1 MSDMKEIIAIIRTDA
16 VESTKKALESVGVKG
31 ITFSDV
37 IGRGRQ
43 RGTIQ
48 TLDPEAS
55 IRRRAGGYMLQQ
67 RGMITDEEY
76 PRYTLPVEKEI
87 DLGFLPKKMLVMI
100 TGDDEVPLI
109 VQTLIR
115 ANQKG
120 QHGDGRIFV
129 CPLEDSIRIRT
140 GEHGDPAL
148 S

>member
-1 MSDMKEIIAIIRTDA
+1 
-16 VESTKKALESVGVKG
+16 
-31 ITFSDV
+31 
-37 IGRGRQ
+37 
-43 RGTIQ
+43 
-48 TLDPEAS
+48 
-55 IRRRAGGYMLQQ
+55 MLQQ

>member
-1 MSDMKEIIAIIRTDA
+1 MKEIIAIIRTDA
-16 VESTKKALESVGVKG
+16 LESTKKSLESIGVKG

-48 TLDPEAS
+48 ALDREAS
-55 IRRRAGGYMLQQ
+55 MRRRVGGYMLQQ
-67 RGMITDEEY
+67 RGVITDEEY
-76 PRYTLPVEKEI
+76 PRYILPVEKEI

-100 TGDDEVPLI
+100 TEDDDVPSI
-109 VQTLIR
+109 VQTLIM

-120 QHGDGRIFV
+120 RHGDGRIFV

-140 GEHGDPAL
+140 GEHGDQAL